1 VLLCG
6 RYISSHMPRP
16 LGDMPP
22 YNDINMTYMTSD
34 ERGLRGLGFPRR
46 KGKADSIVC
55 HLNEFNLEFS
65 FDFLGPSLAEAYPP
79 PTAQH
84 HPQLPLSI
92 SAHFPSTTPFVG
104 LCNCFCFCSAFVWPL
119 SQSCA
124 NFSLHIVCR
133 LLKLLLNLHKHI
145 YIWPCLYILH
155 GVSVCVD

>member
-1 VLLCG
+1 
-6 RYISSHMPRP
+6 MPRP

-92 SAHFPSTTPFVG
+92 SPTFHPLPRFLAFVIAFAFVRLLFGPCLSLVQTFPSTLFAD
-104 LCNCFCFCSAFVWPL
+104 C
-119 SQSCA
+119 
-124 NFSLHIVCR
+124 
-133 LLKLLLNLHKHI
+133 
-145 YIWPCLYILH
+145 
-155 GVSVCVD
+155 